1 MQSSIGVL
9 SVIYE
14 LKQYTPHPGK
24 AESLKTRFVSATM
37 PIFARL
43 DIQLVA
49 VFEPQSAADEL
60 WYIVA
65 FENAATRETAW
76 ARFAAD
82 DEWKRIK
89 AESER
94 EGPLLASQ
102 RTQLMRALGSVQNL
116 PLQN

>member
-1 MQSSIGVL
+1 MQLSIGVL

-24 AESLKTRFVSATM
+24 AEGLKARFVSATM

-65 FENAATRETAW
+65 FENAAKREAAW

-82 DEWKRIK
+82 EEWKRIK
-89 AESER
+89 TESEC

-102 RTQLMRALGSVQNL
+102 RTHLMQALGSVQHL
-116 PLQN
+116 LLQS